1 MKFSIMIAPLTRHL
15 PRPALAGV
23 LMIVLL
29 FVLGWLLPG
38 TSSKAND
45 KAVTSKPAT
54 TAKAALTVTTAR
66 PQLARLSQTLAANG
80 DIAAWQEASIGSE
93 ANGLRLTEVL
103 VNVGDVVTAGQ
114 TLARFSDE
122 TVQADL
128 AQAKSALL
136 EAQANLS
143 EASSNAERARSL
155 MNTGAISTQ
164 QINQLITAEQTA
176 RARVAAAEA
185 NVNAHKLRL
194 KFTQLLA
201 PDSGVISARNAT
213 VGAVVSNGTELFR
226 MIRKGRLEW
235 RAEVMASELSRI
247 RAGTHVT
254 LVAANGTRLN
264 GKVRMIGPTVNPQNR
279 AALVYVDLLPAAS
292 GEAAAKPGMFA
303 RGEFTLGSGNG
314 VTLPQQSVV
323 VRDGFS
329 YVFQLK
335 PDNRVAQVKVKT
347 GRYLQDQVEITEG
360 ISLQDEIV
368 VSGAGF
374 LNDGDLVRV
383 IRSDAKSRDD
393 KRDNTLNSKLDNK
406 RETKDSQ

>member
-114 TLARFSDE
+114 MLARFSDE

-128 AQAKSALL
+128 AQAKAALL

-201 PDSGVISARNAT
+201 PDSGVISARSAT

-406 RETKDSQ
+406 RETKDAQ

>member
-1 MKFSIMIAPLTRHL
+1 MNPLYLIRQFPRHL
-15 PRPALAGV
+15 PRPAIASLA
-23 LMIVLL
+23 MMVLL
-29 FVLGWLLPG
+29 VLAVWLLP
-38 TSSKAND
+38 TPSSEAND
-45 KAVTSKPAT
+45 KAANDKATSDKVAANKPGS
-54 TAKAALTVTTAR
+54 TAKAALTVSTAR
-66 PQLARLSQTLAANG
+66 PQLGPLTQTLAANG

-103 VNVGDVVTAGQ
+103 VNVGDVVRVGQ

-128 AQAKSALL
+128 AQTNAALL
-136 EAQANLS
+136 EAQATLA

-155 MNTGAISTQ
+155 VNTGAISTQ
-164 QINQLITAEQTA
+164 QINQFLTAEQTA

-185 NVNAHKLRL
+185 NFSAQKLRL

-201 PDSGVISARNAT
+201 PDSGVISARSAT
-213 VGAVVSNGTELFR
+213 VGAVVANGTELFR

-247 RAGTHVT
+247 RVGSGVT

-279 AALVYVDLLPAAS
+279 SALVYVDLLSGTS
-292 GEAAAKPGMFA
+292 GEAAAKPGMYA

-314 VTLPQQSVV
+314 VTLPQQAVV

-329 YVFQLK
+329 YVFQIK
-335 PDNRVAQVKVKT
+335 PDGRVAQLKVKT

-360 ISLQDEIV
+360 ISIQDEIV
-368 VSGAGF
+368 VAGAGF

-383 IRSDAKSRDD
+383 TRSNTVAREN
-393 KRDNTLNSKLDNK
+393 KRD
-406 RETKDSQ
+406 TKDAQ

>member
-1 MKFSIMIAPLTRHL
+1 MKFSRMISSLTLHL

-23 LMIVLL
+23 LMIMLL
-29 FVLGWLLPG
+29 FVLMGLLPG
-38 TSSKAND
+38 ASSKAND
-45 KAVTSKPAT
+45 KAASSNPAT

-128 AQAKSALL
+128 AQAKAALL

-143 EASSNAERARSL
+143 ETSANAERARSL

-201 PDSGVISARNAT
+201 PDSGVISARSAT

-247 RAGTHVT
+247 RAGTQVT

-279 AALVYVDLLPAAS
+279 TALVYVDLLPAAG

-323 VRDGFS
+323 VRDGLS

-335 PDNRVAQVKVKT
+335 PDSRVAQVKVKT

-368 VSGAGF
+368 VAGAGF

-383 IRSDAKSRDD
+383 TRSVAASPDNKQDQ
-393 KRDNTLNSKLDNK
+393 KRDNK
-406 RETKDSQ
+406 RETKDAQ

>member
-1 MKFSIMIAPLTRHL
+1 MKFSRMISSLTRHL

-23 LMIVLL
+23 LMIMLL
-29 FVLGWLLPG
+29 FVLMGLLPG
-38 TSSKAND
+38 ASSKAND
-45 KAVTSKPAT
+45 KAASSKPAT

-128 AQAKSALL
+128 AQAKAALL

-143 EASSNAERARSL
+143 EASANAERARSL

-201 PDSGVISARNAT
+201 PDSGVISARSVT

-279 AALVYVDLLPAAS
+279 TALVYVDLLPAAG

-335 PDNRVAQVKVKT
+335 PDSRVAQVKVKT

-368 VSGAGF
+368 VAGAGF

-383 IRSDAKSRDD
+383 TRSVAASPDNKQDQ
-393 KRDNTLNSKLDNK
+393 KRDNK
-406 RETKDSQ
+406 RETKDAQ

>member
-1 MKFSIMIAPLTRHL
+1 MIAPLIRHL
-15 PRPALAGV
+15 PQPALAGV

-38 TSSKAND
+38 ASSKAND
-45 KAVTSKPAT
+45 KAATSKPAT

-128 AQAKSALL
+128 AQAKAALL

-201 PDSGVISARNAT
+201 PDSGVISARSAT

-368 VSGAGF
+368 MSGAGF

-393 KRDNTLNSKLDNK
+393 KSDNTLNSKLDNK
-406 RETKDSQ
+406 RETKDAQ

>member
-1 MKFSIMIAPLTRHL
+1 MKFSIMIAPFTRHL

-38 TSSKAND
+38 ASSKAND
-45 KAVTSKPAT
+45 KAATSKPAT

-66 PQLARLSQTLAANG
+66 PQLARLSQMLAANG

-128 AQAKSALL
+128 AQAKPALL

-201 PDSGVISARNAT
+201 PDSGVISARSAT

-406 RETKDSQ
+406 RETKDAQ

>member
-29 FVLGWLLPG
+29 FVLEWLLPG

-128 AQAKSALL
+128 AQAKAALL

-176 RARVAAAEA
+176 RARVAATEA

-406 RETKDSQ
+406 RETKDAQ

>member
-38 TSSKAND
+38 ASSKAND
-45 KAVTSKPAT
+45 KAATSKPAT

-128 AQAKSALL
+128 AQAKAALL

-176 RARVAAAEA
+176 RARVAATEA

-201 PDSGVISARNAT
+201 PDSGVISARSAT

-406 RETKDSQ
+406 RETKDAQ